1 MNANGGD
8 DMSTLRLGK
17 GFIAEF
23 EDYGDTNNCYIM
35 KGNQSNSLQIVQDYG
50 CIGIE
55 EDEEP
60 TPVPDSIVA
69 KALAWA
75 ESLGY

>member
-1 MNANGGD
+1 MA
-8 DMSTLRLGK
+8 TLRLGK

-23 EDYGDTNNCYIM
+23 EDYGDTNNCYIT
-35 KGNQSNSLQIVQDYG
+35 KGNQYNSLQYVEDYG
-50 CIGIE
+50 CIGMDGDI
-55 EDEEP
+55 EEP
-60 TPVPDSIVA
+60 TPVPQSIIN